1 MEKLIPLTV
10 TLPSEVFDEIQ
21 EHARS
26 QYLSRSAVVRRLI
39 IEHLTRLKAEAA
51 ATESEAAA

>member
-10 TLPSEVFDEIQ
+10 TLPLEVFDEIQ

-39 IEHLTRLKAEAA
+39 IEELERRKAALLS
-51 ATESEAAA
+51 TEPEVVA

>member
-10 TLPSEVFDEIQ
+10 TLPGEVIDEIQ

-51 ATESEAAA
+51 AMESEAAA

>member
-1 MEKLIPLTV
+1 MEKLVPLTV
-10 TLPSEVFDEIQ
+10 TLPGEVFAEIQ

-51 ATESEAAA
+51 AMESEAAA

>member
-10 TLPSEVFDEIQ
+10 TVPAEVFAEIEQ
-21 EHARS
+21 HARS

-39 IEHLTRLKAEAA
+39 IEHLAQRKVAAE
-51 ATESEAAA
+51 ATESEVAA

>member
-10 TLPSEVFDEIQ
+10 TLPGEVFDEIQ

-39 IEHLTRLKAEAA
+39 IEELERRKAALLS
-51 ATESEAAA
+51 TEPEVVA

>member
-1 MEKLIPLTV
+1 MDKSIPLTV
-10 TLPSEVFDEIQ
+10 MLPGEIFETIE

-39 IEHLTRLKAEAA
+39 IEQLARLKAQSAAQNEEAA
-51 ATESEAAA
+51 

>member
-10 TLPSEVFDEIQ
+10 TLPAAVFDEIE

-26 QYLSRSAVVRRLI
+26 LYLSRSAVARRLI
-39 IEHLTRLKAEAA
+39 IEHLTRRKCEASA
-51 ATESEAAA
+51 VESEAAE

>member
-1 MEKLIPLTV
+1 MDKSIPLTV
-10 TLPSEVFDEIQ
+10 TLPGEIFETIE

-39 IEHLTRLKAEAA
+39 IEQLARLKAQAAAQNEEAA
-51 ATESEAAA
+51 

>member
-1 MEKLIPLTV
+1 MDKSIPLTV
-10 TLPSEVFDEIQ
+10 SLPGEIFEKIE

-39 IEHLTRLKAEAA
+39 IEQLTRLKAESA
-51 ATESEAAA
+51 ATANGEAA

>member
-10 TLPSEVFDEIQ
+10 TLPADVFEQIE

-26 QYLSRSAVVRRLI
+26 LYLSRSAVARRLI
-39 IEHLTRLKAEAA
+39 IEHLTRRKAEATS
-51 ATESEAAA
+51 TESEALS

>member
-10 TLPSEVFDEIQ
+10 TLPGEVFDEIQ

-39 IEHLTRLKAEAA
+39 IEELERRKAALTNTECEVAA
-51 ATESEAAA
+51 

>member
-10 TLPSEVFDEIQ
+10 TLPGDIFEEI
-21 EHARS
+21 EDHARS

-39 IEHLTRLKAEAA
+39 IEQLARLKAAAAAQSEEAA
-51 ATESEAAA
+51 

>member
-10 TLPSEVFDEIQ
+10 TLPAEVFEEIE

-26 QYLSRSAVVRRLI
+26 LYLSRSAVARRLI
-39 IEHLTRLKAEAA
+39 IEHLSRRKAAPA
-51 ATESEAAA
+51 ATESEVLG

>member
-10 TLPSEVFDEIQ
+10 TLPGEVVEEIQ
-21 EHARS
+21 EQARS

-39 IEHLTRLKAEAA
+39 IEHLTRLK
-51 ATESEAAA
+51 SEAAAMESEVAA

>member
-10 TLPSEVFDEIQ
+10 TLPAEVFEEIE

-26 QYLSRSAVVRRLI
+26 LYLSRSAVARRLI
-39 IEHLTRLKAEAA
+39 IEHLSRRKVDPA
-51 ATESEAAA
+51 ATESEVLR

>member
-1 MEKLIPLTV
+1 MDKSIPLTV
-10 TLPSEVFDEIQ
+10 TLPGEIFETIE

-39 IEHLTRLKAEAA
+39 IEQLTRLKAESA
-51 ATESEAAA
+51 ATANEEAA

>member
-10 TLPSEVFDEIQ
+10 TLPPEVFEQIE

-26 QYLSRSAVVRRLI
+26 LYLSRSAVVRRLI
-39 IEHLTRLKAEAA
+39 IEHLTRRK
-51 ATESEAAA
+51 SEANAPEMEVAV

>member
-1 MEKLIPLTV
+1 MEKSIPLTV
-10 TLPSEVFDEIQ
+10 TLPGEIFETIE

-39 IEHLTRLKAEAA
+39 IEQLARLKAQAAAQNEEAA
-51 ATESEAAA
+51 

>member
-1 MEKLIPLTV
+1 MDKSIPLTV
-10 TLPSEVFDEIQ
+10 SLPGEIFEKIE

-39 IEHLTRLKAEAA
+39 IEQLTRLK
-51 ATESEAAA
+51 SEAAAAQSEEAA

>member
-1 MEKLIPLTV
+1 MDKSIPLTV
-10 TLPSEVFDEIQ
+10 TLPGEIFETIE

-39 IEHLTRLKAEAA
+39 IEQLTRLK
-51 ATESEAAA
+51 SEAAAAQSEEAA

>member
-10 TLPSEVFDEIQ
+10 TLPAEVFEEIE

-26 QYLSRSAVVRRLI
+26 LYVSRSAVARRLI
-39 IEHLTRLKAEAA
+39 IEHLTRRKAEANTAGSEVA
-51 ATESEAAA
+51 A

>member
-10 TLPSEVFDEIQ
+10 TLPAAIFEEIE

-26 QYLSRSAVVRRLI
+26 LYLSRSAVARRLI
-39 IEHLTRLKAEAA
+39 IEHLTRRKAEVAT
-51 ATESEAAA
+51 TESEALS

>member
-10 TLPSEVFDEIQ
+10 TLPEEVHAKIQ
-21 EHARS
+21 EAARS

-39 IEHLTRLKAEAA
+39 IQQVERLEAQQAQLQPEAA
-51 ATESEAAA
+51 A

>member
-10 TLPSEVFDEIQ
+10 TLPGEVFDEIQ

-39 IEHLTRLKAEAA
+39 IEELERRKAAALNAEAEVA
-51 ATESEAAA
+51 A